1 MKNVD
6 DMKELLTEG
15 QAVYEIIC
23 MTSSP
28 IYIIGAYVEDIG
40 RELDLSGCIEST
52 LHAMIAAG
60 WTADDIY
67 SCLHAGLCTITDVED
82 DSFYYIDLDYGIQ
95 DFTPTHVLYTSII
108 YEPEMISYT
117 VRYYDKAL
125 CSHFELTKD
134 ATDDEVLEQ
143 LEWKF
148 GINPDDFIVNDI
160 RDDGTMLSVQHILD
174 GSMLVLL
181 ANQNAV

>member
-15 QAVYEIIC
+15 QAVYEIVC

-40 RELDLSGCIEST
+40 CELDLSGCIEST
-52 LHAMIAAG
+52 LHTMIAAG

-67 SCLHAGLCTITDVED
+67 SCLRAGLCTITDVED

-95 DFTPTHVLYTSII
+95 DFTPMHVLYTSII

-117 VRYYDKAL
+117 VRYYDKVL

-181 ANQNAV
+181 ANQNAA